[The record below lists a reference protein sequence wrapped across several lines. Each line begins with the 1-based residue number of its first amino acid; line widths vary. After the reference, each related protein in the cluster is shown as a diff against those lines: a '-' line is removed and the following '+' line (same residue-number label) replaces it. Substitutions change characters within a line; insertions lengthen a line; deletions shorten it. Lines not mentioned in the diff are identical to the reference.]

1 MKNRA
6 LIMIAMILT
15 MASCSKDEC
24 PEPEKPK
31 RRNVRDVPVRTDRIL
46 NIENN

>member
-1 MKNRA
+1 MKYRA
-6 LIMIAMILT
+6 LIMIALILS

-31 RRNVRDVPVRTDRIL
+31 KEKCAGCSNKDRPNLEHRN
-46 NIENN
+46 